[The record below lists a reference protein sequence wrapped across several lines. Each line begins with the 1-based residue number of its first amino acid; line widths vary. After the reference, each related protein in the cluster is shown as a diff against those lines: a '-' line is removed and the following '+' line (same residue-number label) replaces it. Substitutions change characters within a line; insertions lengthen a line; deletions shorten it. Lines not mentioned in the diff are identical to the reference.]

1 MLDIS
6 ILILTGVILGY
17 VIRLIQ
23 ENIDESRE
31 YDTNQ

>member
-6 ILILTGVILGY
+6 ILILTGVVLGY
-17 VIRLIQ
+17 VTKLIQ
-23 ENIDESRE
+23 ENVDESRE